1 MASDSNSSMKLTEAG
16 AIAFKVEL
24 PEDSDSSFIIED
36 ETILVGKGNDLQD
49 KNFNC
54 EITYEMLFPNNG
66 SNSEDNKKKL
76 NSEFTKFIKNCS
88 NIYDLH
94 KLYRKCNKLSYEY
107 SKLKTSLLELIHDIN
122 SDNNKIDYKP
132 LSKMFIFKH
141 NKELFLP
148 IYTKILG
155 KNYPYINHCYK
166 IYTFRKMEL
175 KNRIIKLSDNKIN
188 NKNIYTLKC
197 NADIDNVLNN

>member
-1 MASDSNSSMKLTEAG
+1 MASQESTPV
-16 AIAFKVEL
+16 IFKVEL
-24 PEDSDSSFIIED
+24 PEDSDSSFVIED
-36 ETILVGKGNDLQD
+36 ETIYKSTGNDLER
-49 KNFNC
+49 KNLDC
-54 EITYEMLFPNNG
+54 DITYEMLFPADG
-66 SNSEDNKKKL
+66 TSSDDNKKKL
-76 NSEFTKFIKNCS
+76 NDEFKKYIKNCT

-175 KNRIIKLSDNKIN
+175 KTRIVKLSENKITD
-188 NKNIYTLKC
+188 KNIWTLK
-197 NADIDNVLNN
+197 NNTDIDKILNN